1 MFDSWKT
8 FKQKCFQ
15 DFKKKTKKPQRG
27 QISSWTAAVTWFTD
41 HSVCGRT
48 DLAVSEG
55 FSSSECVFDQS
66 PEQHENSSS
75 GLLRALDCT
84 NRKQLLVQCVFKWK
98 KKNHTAAAAALTFI
112 NMKTKYL

>member
-1 MFDSWKT
+1 MFSG
-8 FKQKCFQ
+8 
-15 DFKKKTKKPQRG
+15 FKKKNKKTQRG

-66 PEQHENSSS
+66 PEQRKHGRHENSSS

-98 KKNHTAAAAALTFI
+98 KKNHTAAAAAAAALTFI